1 MSAWLLGSDTMTL
14 IRNKLVKTLMDDKR
28 LPEAD
33 AVAEATKQTMKWNK
47 MNRYA
52 ILCRYGEGNNKP
64 VKLGAFDGT
73 DDVCSNVQMFKSLQC
88 LHYQCSEGDTE
99 TKHRKSWKELERW
112 TGYFAEAVA
121 STHPDYNK
129 AEWG

>member
-1 MSAWLLGSDTMTL
+1 MSAWLLGRETMTM
-14 IRNKLVKTLMDDKR
+14 IRNKLVKSLMDDKR

-33 AVAEATKQTMKWNK
+33 AVAEATKQVMKWNR

-52 ILCRYGEGNNKP
+52 ILCRYGDKNIAVRLHKYTGDE
-64 VKLGAFDGT
+64 
-73 DDVCSNVQMFKSLQC
+73 DVCSDVQMFKSLQC

-99 TKHRKSWKELERW
+99 TKHRKAWNELERL
-112 TGYFAEAVA
+112 TGKFAEAVA